1 MSLVVWGCLGC
12 WDGKPGHGDSAQV
25 EVTCGQF
32 SNEGGELG
40 TAHWEVA
47 GEDLAEALVEIGL
60 DESNESS
67 QHVLLYFRL
76 CLEAVVD
83 PVHCYQEFCEIEH

>member
-1 MSLVVWGCLGC
+1 M
-12 WDGKPGHGDSAQV
+12 
-25 EVTCGQF
+25 
-32 SNEGGELG
+32 G

-47 GEDLAEALVEIGL
+47 GEDLAEALVEISL

-76 CLEAVVD
+76 CSEAVVD
-83 PVHCYQEFCEIEH
+83 PAHCNKEVCEIEHFQVAFLGTYQYSHH